1 MPVLDATAGAPASY
15 ADAVTERLPIF
26 PLGAVLFPGL
36 VLPLQIFEERY
47 RDLMRDLLEGDEPH
61 RFGVVS
67 IELGHEVGP
76 GAARRLAAV
85 GCTAEIRGV
94 QRHDDGRYDVVTT
107 GGTRFR
113 VEDIDDSLSYL
124 RADVT
129 PLSEEDGPDADKIT
143 GPVTHLFRRYCD
155 RLSAHGAEVAD
166 LGDLPAEAVQLS
178 YLVAASMVLDRT
190 EKQRLLQAE
199 DAAARLR
206 LEWDLLRRENLLLEA
221 FPTVP
226 ASEFLG
232 GTVSPN

>member
-1 MPVLDATAGAPASY
+1 M
-15 ADAVTERLPIF
+15 TERLPIF

-36 VLPLQIFEERY
+36 VLPLKIFEERY
-47 RDLMRDLLEGDEPH
+47 RDLMRDLLEGEEPF

-85 GCTAEIRGV
+85 GCTAELRGI
-94 QRHDDGRYDVVTT
+94 QRHDDGRYDVVTS

-113 VEDIDDSLSYL
+113 IEDVDDSLSYL

-129 PLSEEDGPDADKIT
+129 MLPEENGPGAGTIS
-143 GPVTHLFRRYCD
+143 GPVTRLFHRYCD
-155 RLSAHGAEVAD
+155 RLSDHGAEVAEF
-166 LGDLPAEAVQLS
+166 GDLPEEPVRLS
-178 YLVAASMVLDRT
+178 YVIAAAMVLDRHD
-190 EKQRLLQAE
+190 KQRLLQAE
-199 DAAARLR
+199 DAATRLH
-206 LEWDLLRRENLLLEA
+206 LEYDLLRRENVLLEA
-221 FPTVP
+221 LPTVP

>member
-1 MPVLDATAGAPASY
+1 M
-15 ADAVTERLPIF
+15 TERLPIF
-26 PLGAVLFPGL
+26 PLDAVLFPGL

-47 RDLMRDLLEGDEPH
+47 RDLMRDLLEGEEPY

-94 QRHDDGRYDVVTT
+94 ERHDDGRYDVVTT
-107 GGTRFR
+107 GGPRFR
-113 VEDIDDSLSYL
+113 VEDVDDSLSYL

-129 PLSEEDGPDADKIT
+129 LLPEEDGPGADKIT
-143 GPVTHLFRRYCD
+143 EPVAHLFRRYCD
-155 RLSAHGAEVAD
+155 RLSEHGAEVAD
-166 LGDLPAEAVQLS
+166 LGDLPAEPVELS
-178 YLVAASMVLDRT
+178 YLVAASMVLDRPD
-190 EKQRLLQAE
+190 KQRLLQAE
-199 DAAARLR
+199 DAATRLH
-206 LEWDLLRRENLLLEA
+206 LAYDLLRRENLLLEA

>member
-1 MPVLDATAGAPASY
+1 M
-15 ADAVTERLPIF
+15 TERLPIF

-47 RDLMRDLLEGDEPH
+47 RDLMRDLLEGEEPF

-85 GCTAEIRGV
+85 GCTAELRGV
-94 QRHDDGRYDVVTT
+94 QRHDDGRYDVVTS

-113 VEDIDDSLSYL
+113 IEDVDDSLSYL

-129 PLSEEDGPDADKIT
+129 MLPEENGPGVEEIA
-143 GPVTHLFRRYCD
+143 GPVTRLFHRYCD
-155 RLSAHGAEVAD
+155 RLIEHGAEVTELD
-166 LGDLPAEAVQLS
+166 DLPEQPVQLS
-178 YLVAASMVLDRT
+178 YVVAASMVLDRHD
-190 EKQRLLQAE
+190 KQRLLQAE
-199 DAAARLR
+199 DAATRLH
-206 LEWDLLRRENLLLEA
+206 LEYDLLRRENLLLKV
-221 FPTVP
+221 FPAVP